1 MKPAVILKS
10 DFVVSSDK
18 NYSNYVNYIDREG
31 AKNRGKEVQDYN
43 FEDASFE
50 NYLEY
55 MNRSTAKYSNEKEK
69 GEGLFTNDKDLLN
82 KTERREIKKMFQESQ
97 QKGTVLWR
105 DVYSF
110 DNEWLKENGFMNDG
124 LLDEKSI
131 KDATRQSMSE
141 CFKREN
147 LKDTGYW
154 VGEIHYNTDNIHVH
168 VASTETKNTRPMMEH
183 TIRKKKAEDEYEEL
197 VVIQPRGKRKPSTED
212 SMKSSF
218 INHLA
223 DRDNTLERLSTLR
236 YELHHSMRIDEKS
249 IKQKKRLEKI
259 KSQLPEERRH
269 WSYNHYNMKTLKQ
282 PINEYT
288 HQYMNMYHKKE
299 FDEYKNLLKK
309 DSEMNKALYG
319 IGDKNKNR
327 YQDTYEN
334 KMNDL
339 NSKMGNALLK
349 SLKEKEKSSY
359 QTTKSFEVS
368 SEHPYTNTI
377 QKSNNEKENKKV
389 KFKVNANNRITKYDL
404 YAIQRAFK
412 NHRKDQELE
421 TQHNQLQRRIEN
433 ENQNE
438 L

>member
-82 KTERREIKKMFQESQ
+82 KTERRDIKKMFQESQ

-154 VGEIHYNTDNIHVH
+154 VGEIHYR
-168 VASTETKNTRPMMEH
+168 SEG
-183 TIRKKKAEDEYEEL
+183 
-197 VVIQPRGKRKPSTED
+197 VV
-212 SMKSSF
+212 
-218 INHLA
+218 
-223 DRDNTLERLSTLR
+223 
-236 YELHHSMRIDEKS
+236 
-249 IKQKKRLEKI
+249 
-259 KSQLPEERRH
+259 
-269 WSYNHYNMKTLKQ
+269 
-282 PINEYT
+282 
-288 HQYMNMYHKKE
+288 
-299 FDEYKNLLKK
+299 
-309 DSEMNKALYG
+309 
-319 IGDKNKNR
+319 
-327 YQDTYEN
+327 
-334 KMNDL
+334 
-339 NSKMGNALLK
+339 
-349 SLKEKEKSSY
+349 
-359 QTTKSFEVS
+359 
-368 SEHPYTNTI
+368 
-377 QKSNNEKENKKV
+377 
-389 KFKVNANNRITKYDL
+389 
-404 YAIQRAFK
+404 
-412 NHRKDQELE
+412 
-421 TQHNQLQRRIEN
+421 
-433 ENQNE
+433 
-438 L
+438 